1 MIPKLND
8 TPKYDLV
15 IPSLNKEVKFR
26 PYLVKEEKVLLM
38 AFEADDQKVALNAVA
53 DTITSCIN
61 EDIKVNDLKLYDIE
75 YMFTKI
81 RAKSIGENANLTV
94 TCEEC
99 NYKTDTSVDID
110 TVQIVETEDK
120 PDDVIQIT
128 DSVSVEMM
136 YPNFLKMISNDKIM
150 SQQSTVESVIEL
162 IADCIVCIN
171 TEEEKIMM
179 RDEPREKILE
189 FIESMTNDQF
199 GKLRDYVESVPR
211 VEINHEYVCEG
222 CKKKRHIKIRNVSDF
237 F

>member
-110 TVQIVETEDK
+110 TVQIVGPEDK

-128 DSVSVEMM
+128 DSVSVEMT
-136 YPNFLKMISNDKIM
+136 YPNFLKMIRI
-150 SQQSTVESVIEL
+150 I
-162 IADCIVCIN
+162 
-171 TEEEKIMM
+171 
-179 RDEPREKILE
+179 
-189 FIESMTNDQF
+189 
-199 GKLRDYVESVPR
+199 
-211 VEINHEYVCEG
+211 
-222 CKKKRHIKIRNVSDF
+222 
-237 F
+237 